1 MTRESDPRTT
11 VPFVER
17 VKCTSDETPPW
28 DGIMFTQPVD
38 SDKLAEDLKR
48 AYPDGSTLRERKH
61 MAAIDFL
68 KIELH
73 QMRSRNAA
81 TSTDKRSEYLI
92 TPEASSFYA
101 DTSVAHSR
109 QGSMSSSHTRASATQ
124 HPPNEVRKSD
134 RDEPSISFAPIF
146 VPSNITPTSQIVF
159 SASDGRPLQVH
170 TKRRMTKEEKV
181 MYKKIRKRG
190 ACVACRRQKGKVRY
204 LDSQGDMP

>member
-1 MTRESDPRTT
+1 
-11 VPFVER
+11 
-17 VKCTSDETPPW
+17 
-28 DGIMFTQPVD
+28 
-38 SDKLAEDLKR
+38 
-48 AYPDGSTLRERKH
+48 
-61 MAAIDFL
+61 
-68 KIELH
+68 
-73 QMRSRNAA
+73 MRSRHAA
-81 TSTDKRSEYLI
+81 TSTDKGSEYLI

-124 HPPNEVRKSD
+124 QPKNEVRKSD
-134 RDEPSISFAPIF
+134 RDERSISFAPSF

-190 ACVACRRQKGKVRY
+190 ACIACRRQKGKVRH
-204 LDSQGDMP
+204 LDMLGDMLQLNVSI